1 MAQGLWAVFWP
12 PDSAWEKLAPILEEL
27 SEKDRARFRA
37 IPQDPRGDERR
48 RQLLF
53 SRALLPFALQEAL
66 PTVPQNPTPAPGPDP
81 RSSAVFPLFAA
92 PEAPPEPAN
101 PEKTARF
108 TARPGPAAPAKLPLS
123 AAPAPLADPAEA
135 LTSAGFSAIF
145 APAEPLAFAAREA
158 AAAPVE
164 VPVGADPGD
173 PAAGE
178 IWGPAGP
185 AASAE
190 SLRAS
195 RFLALAKTPAGQPY
209 LPGCPELF
217 LSLSHTAGAAI
228 LAVSDTPVGVDIER
242 FRPVPRH
249 LSRNFDGNRN
259 DFWASWTKAEAAA
272 KRRGRGLD
280 VVLPLARKG
289 FPPPLDAREIP
300 LPGPYAAAVSGT
312 GPFPLH
318 IVPLS
323 ALFSAFSPE
332 NDRK

>member
-53 SRALLPFALQEAL
+53 SRALLPFALQETLLQHPKNSTETPAITSL
-66 PTVPQNPTPAPGPDP
+66 STAPTPPVPP
-81 RSSAVFPLFAA
+81 TEHPFS
-92 PEAPPEPAN
+92 APPEIPA
-101 PEKTARF
+101 ELAETLTFTGF
-108 TARPGPAAPAKLPLS
+108 TAPAHPADTPIPASPAALSEPAESLS
-123 AAPAPLADPAEA
+123 FADVPAP
-135 LTSAGFSAIF
+135 
-145 APAEPLAFAAREA
+145 
-158 AAAPVE
+158 
-164 VPVGADPGD
+164 VG
-173 PAAGE
+173 GE
-178 IWGPAGP
+178 K
-185 AASAE
+185 

-228 LAVSDTPVGVDIER
+228 LAVSDAPVGVDIEF
-242 FRPVPRH
+242 FRPVPRN
-249 LSRNFDGNRN
+249 LSRNFDGNGK
-259 DFWASWTKAEAAA
+259 DFWDSWTKAEAAA

-280 VVLPLARKG
+280 AVLPLARKG

-312 GPFPLH
+312 GPFPLR
-318 IVPLS
+318 IVPPE
-323 ALFSAFSPE
+323 AMFSAFSLK